1 VSSVVQA
8 NLCKQLLGMSAVQAF
23 ELSPTAM
30 AAAFD
35 DAVGSIVTINLFFKG
50 GANHALAKGAC

>member
-1 VSSVVQA
+1 M
-8 NLCKQLLGMSAVQAF
+8 CKQLLGMSAVQAF
-23 ELSPTAM
+23 ELSHTAM